1 VGRAGDRGGVRGG
14 FLSAPISPRDGSSR
28 SGLTGPVQLLVV
40 SDTHI
45 PDFAKALP
53 VAVVAE
59 ASRADLVL
67 HAGDVTSPGVLEE
80 LAEAAPVLCALGNG
94 DGDDVARWGA
104 RPRIETRFEGINVGM
119 VHDSG
124 PRRGRAARLRRWFP
138 AADLVVFGHSHIP
151 MDVSEEGIRL
161 VNPGSPTWKRRQEAP
176 TFAVVTVRGRDIDAR
191 IVEAR

>member
-1 VGRAGDRGGVRGG
+1 MGA
-14 FLSAPISPRDGSSR
+14 
-28 SGLTGPVQLLVV
+28 VQLLVV

-53 VAVVAE
+53 DAVMAE

-67 HAGDVTSPGVLEE
+67 HAGDVTSPRVLEE

-104 RPRIETRFEGINVGM
+104 RPRIEARFADINVGM

-124 PRRGRAARLRRWFP
+124 SRKGRAARLRRWFP

-151 MDVSEEGIRL
+151 MDLSEQGIRL
-161 VNPGSPTWKRRQEAP
+161 LNPGSPTWKRRQDAP
-176 TFAVVTVRGRDIDAR
+176 TFAVVTLRERDIDAR
-191 IVEAR
+191 IAEVR

>member
-1 VGRAGDRGGVRGG
+1 MRVALVTGAGGGIGLAIATRLAADGARVLVNDRDVAACSQAAAAVNGIA
-14 FLSAPISPRDGSSR
+14 AP
-28 SGLTGPVQLLVV
+28 
-40 SDTHI
+40 
-45 PDFAKALP
+45 
-53 VAVVAE
+53 
-59 ASRADLVL
+59 
-67 HAGDVTSPGVLEE
+67 GDVTSPGVLDE

-104 RPRIETRFEGINVGM
+104 RPRVETRLDGINVGM

-151 MDVSEEGIRL
+151 MDLSEEGIRL
-161 VNPGSPTWKRRQEAP
+161 LNPGSPTWKRRQEAP

-191 IVEAR
+191 IVEVR

>member
-1 VGRAGDRGGVRGG
+1 
-14 FLSAPISPRDGSSR
+14 
-28 SGLTGPVQLLVV
+28 VQLLVV

-53 VAVVAE
+53 DAVVAE

-94 DGDDVARWGA
+94 DGHDVARWGA
-104 RPRIETRFEGINVGM
+104 RPRIEARFEGINVGM

-151 MDVSEEGIRL
+151 MDLSEEGIRL
-161 VNPGSPTWKRRQEAP
+161 LNPGSPTWKRRQEAP
-176 TFAVVTVRGRDIDAR
+176 TFAVVAVRGRDIEAR
-191 IVEAR
+191 IVEVR